1 MRVVTYQMS
10 ELMAATILKERKGD
24 ELKMKKQDYL
34 CYWINTHNRLIYPCT
49 KVEVI

>member
-10 ELMAATILKERKGD
+10 KQMADTLLKERKGD
-24 ELKMKKQDYL
+24 ALKMQKNDYL
-34 CYWINTHNRLIYPCT
+34 CYWINTQNKLIYPCT